1 MNSKI
6 ISLLMISAAIFC
18 VICPA
23 QADAGQSEQITITA
37 SGDGSYYKGE
47 LITFSGEDT
56 VSDYV
61 YLFICGPLID
71 PNGVK
76 PDDPGTAAV
85 TGNGNT
91 FARAEVNANDKW
103 SYSLDTSGLDL
114 EPGTYTVY
122 AVTEPNNKEDLLSG
136 EYDTASIVIKKPFIT
151 MQLSEPVI
159 KRGEELTITGTAEGN
174 PHFVAVW
181 VLGYDYWNGAET
193 GSMVTVVP
201 EDDSSYEY
209 VLSGDETA
217 KMEDGEYY
225 VVVQHSMYNDE
236 FNVVTEPASSG
247 DGIVVTGFGTTD
259 QKSIGSFY
267 ISGDYA
273 LRGADAAEA
282 LIEEIDSAV
291 IDDTYTLSTFEVKG
305 GETASY
311 QSAGNTDY
319 SIFAAIGNFFAGIFG

>member
-1 MNSKI
+1 
-6 ISLLMISAAIFC
+6 
-18 VICPA
+18 
-23 QADAGQSEQITITA
+23 
-37 SGDGSYYKGE
+37 
-47 LITFSGEDT
+47 
-56 VSDYV
+56 
-61 YLFICGPLID
+61 
-71 PNGVK
+71 
-76 PDDPGTAAV
+76 
-85 TGNGNT
+85 
-91 FARAEVNANDKW
+91 
-103 SYSLDTSGLDL
+103 
-114 EPGTYTVY
+114 
-122 AVTEPNNKEDLLSG
+122 
-136 EYDTASIVIKKPFIT
+136 

>member
-6 ISLLMISAAIFC
+6 ISLLIVSAAIFC

-23 QADAGQSEQITITA
+23 QADGQITVTA

-56 VSDYV
+56 VSDNV

-76 PDDPGTAAV
+76 PDDPGTRAT

-114 EPGTYTVY
+114 EPGTYTIY
-122 AVTEPNNKEDLLSG
+122 AVTEPNNKEDLSSG
-136 EYDTASIVIKKPFIT
+136 GYDTVSIVIKKPFIT

-236 FNVVTEPASSG
+236 FNVITEPASSG
-247 DGIVVTGFGTTD
+247 DGIVVTEIAVNDPESTGD
-259 QKSIGSFY
+259 SFY
-267 ISGDYA
+267 ISGKSA

-282 LIEEIDSAV
+282 LIDEINSAD

-311 QSAGNTDY
+311 QSTGNTDN

>member
-6 ISLLMISAAIFC
+6 ISLLIISAAIFC

-23 QADAGQSEQITITA
+23 QAEADAGQSEKITITA
-37 SGDGSYYKGE
+37 LGDGSYYNGE
-47 LITFSGEDT
+47 VITFSGTDT
-56 VSDYV
+56 ESDYV
-61 YLFICGPLID
+61 YLFIAGPNLNAD
-71 PNGVK
+71 GDK
-76 PDDPGTAAV
+76 LDDPGTAAIS
-85 TGNGNT
+85 GKEGT
-91 FARAEVNANDKW
+91 FARAAVDSDDTWEYELVGSRNFDAG
-103 SYSLDTSGLDL
+103 SYTI
-114 EPGTYTVY
+114 Y
-122 AVTEPNNKEDLLSG
+122 AVTEPKNKEDLSSG
-136 EYDTASIVIKKPFIT
+136 EYDTVSIVIKKPFIT
-151 MQLSEPVI
+151 AKLSEPVI
-159 KRGEELTITGTAEGN
+159 KRGEELTISGTAEGN

-247 DGIVVTGFGTTD
+247 DGVIVTGIATVD
-259 QKSIGSFY
+259 QKSSGDSFY
-267 ISGDYA
+267 ISGKYA

-282 LIEEIDSAV
+282 LIDEINSAD
-291 IDDTYTLSTFEVKG
+291 IDDTYTLSTFKVEG
-305 GETASY
+305 
-311 QSAGNTDY
+311 QSGSNTDN
-319 SIFAAIGNFFAGIFG
+319 SILSAIGNFFAGIFG